1 MMRKKK
7 LINKKNIITTLL
19 SLIVIILMISCKG
32 QKDFLN
38 PFQDKIEPKDGLFN
52 LLDDYP
58 ALKSL
63 FTNVNPSDFNYK
75 LGESLG
81 FYPDSSV
88 GGMRSL
94 QILTLNPEAKLR
106 ELLLEVAGL
115 LQRIR
120 TYDPNSYNK
129 VMNLLQRIREH
140 PDPFLENILPIT
152 HNGLKKLYLEN
163 TKESLKADALDLVNT
178 LKDPDTKADLQEL
191 EDLLD
196 KIIRKNNDTRL
207 ATEQLLQS
215 LLIFDTTDTKNLS
228 KTLSELLY
236 NLGNILG
243 TKVGYS
249 KKSSD
254 RVIKELIVNLE
265 NYTTPKSGTESNN
278 LYDDTPAYQD
288 ISYGGY
294 PSKADS
300 LLKEL
305 FKKVK
310 TLVLPDNTKVKDP
323 SKDILD
329 ETAKTLAN
337 LGFTIEGADQSL
349 LDLLRLDFKGRNR
362 TTDPNT
368 TYSGRFSALEALAYM
383 VALGKHFGY
392 NWNDNCPS
400 TSSPVYITGES
411 GGYLTFGDSLT
422 AMRSKNDC
430 TDLGAAT
437 IIKQANTLGETYKDG
452 DVLKYDLNTPAL
464 CLLEGESKGDINCID
479 YNGDKKIDPDP
490 IYAKTLPWV
499 FGWLVKVLYEGYGPF
514 YYDTPTTFNDTWTTS
529 DYKIKVRNGDFA
541 GLGGIQNP
549 SGNGSH
555 YTIKEIP
562 ITNRQVSS
570 KEEAFFKNLLWLLYY
585 KRFVIVIPLQA
596 NLGAGVL
603 GSSAVKD
610 AVYVTIIANG
620 LKGLMNVKPYCSSSS
635 SQCAKED
642 NGKWILSGK
651 KIKTYNQ
658 IGDLD
663 QSSNAWSSEPGDA
676 VMLVEVW
683 GCDIV
688 STCNYGFSGDDSGA
702 GEILY
707 QTVYNSVLFPKNAGD
722 FYGAIP
728 PALSRLF
735 PVMERLA
742 FLTSDQVTIDN
753 MANYWNKRNR
763 LTPVLSSLIKV
774 LKDQTQSINDG
785 NPANDINAYNL
796 MVDLLIPLIKNYL
809 FVGNDPYQASLG
821 YPNASITLFR
831 TLGYRADSTT
841 SIRNPELQEE
851 YYYPDAEYVFGST
864 RVGYRSIISILTE
877 NQSRYY
883 DGLLPMIAQSHLLD
897 EVIQVL
903 QELGQPKYDNNRQKF
918 TSSLKTFLSEMKFNS
933 ESPAPEE
940 FNIEQTID
948 ELVQKIADYPDTRSL
963 DLSSSDWKDIT
974 DFMELGWK
982 LLAKNSEYSISPK
995 IEYLIEI
1002 INDVDVQTDEIT
1014 ALLNILN
1021 AIQVNDDLTPSYR
1034 LTKLATDYLP
1044 PLLTSTA
1051 TYTKDLIGIAA
1062 GISKPGAFG
1071 DYFMTTMKSSY
1082 HVKDVLYDLERLLTS
1097 NKIQSYGPSD
1107 ESILYQTGTLIKYLA
1122 DIKEQGKKT
1131 GVAGYTFE
1139 DKWNKTEVP
1148 DSYFDRLS
1156 LILSSSK
1163 Q

>member
-1 MMRKKK
+1 MKDISK
-7 LINKKNIITTLL
+7 IIKNIITTLL
-19 SLIVIILMISCKG
+19 SFFVVLALTSCKD
-32 QKDFLN
+32 QKDILN
-38 PFQDKIEPKDGLFN
+38 PFQEKIEPREGLFN
-52 LLDDYP
+52 LLDEYP

-63 FTNVNPSDFNYK
+63 FVNVDPSHFNYK

-81 FYPDSSV
+81 FYPESSV

-94 QILTLNPEAKLR
+94 EVLTLNPDAKLR
-106 ELLLEVAGL
+106 ELLLQLAGL

-120 TYDPNSYNK
+120 TYDSNSYDK

-163 TKESLKADALDLVNT
+163 TQETFKSDTLDLVTTLEKPDTLTN
-178 LKDPDTKADLQEL
+178 LKDL

-196 KIIRKNNDTRL
+196 KTIRKNTNARD

-215 LLIFDTTDTKNLS
+215 LLIFSTNDTKDLS
-228 KTLSELLY
+228 KSLSNLLY

-243 TKVGYS
+243 ARVGYS
-249 KKSSD
+249 QKSSD

-265 NYTTPKSGTESNN
+265 NYTTPKTGTEPNN
-278 LYDDTPAYQD
+278 LYDDITIYQD
-288 ISYGGY
+288 TTYGGY
-294 PSKADS
+294 PSNLQN
-300 LLKEL
+300 LLIEL
-305 FKKVK
+305 FKNVRK
-310 TLVLPDNTKVKDP
+310 LVIPDNTQVKDT

-329 ETAKTLAN
+329 ETTKTLAN
-337 LGFTIEGADQSL
+337 IGFTLNNVDQSL

-362 TTDPNT
+362 ITDINT
-368 TYSGRFSALEALAYM
+368 AYSGRFSGLEALAYM

-392 NWNDNCPS
+392 NWNFTCSSS
-400 TSSPVYITGES
+400 TSPVYITGES

-430 TDLGAAT
+430 TDLGTAT
-437 IIKQANTLGETYKDG
+437 IMKQANLLGETFRNGNVIKF
-452 DVLKYDLNTPAL
+452 DLNTPAL

-479 YNGDKKIDPDP
+479 YNSDGKIDPDP

-499 FGWLVKVLYEGYGPF
+499 FGWLVRVLFEGNGPF
-514 YYDTPTTFNDTWTTS
+514 YYSGETPTTFSDTWFTS

-555 YTIKEIP
+555 YTIREIP
-562 ITNRQVSS
+562 ISNREVSS
-570 KEEAFFKNLLWLLYY
+570 KEEAFYRNLLWLLYY

-603 GSSAVKD
+603 GSNAVKD

-635 SQCAKED
+635 SQCSKED

-651 KIKTYNQ
+651 RIKTYNQ

-663 QSSNAWSSEPGDA
+663 LSDDAWSNVPGDA

-683 GCDIV
+683 GCDV
-688 STCNYGFSGDDSGA
+688 VNPCNYGFSGDNPEN

-707 QTVYNSVLFPKNAGD
+707 NTVYSSVLFPKNASD

-742 FLTSDQVTIDN
+742 FLTSDQVTWDN
-753 MANYWNKRNR
+753 LSSYWDNRNR
-763 LTPVLSSLIKV
+763 LTPLLASLIKV

-785 NPANDINAYNL
+785 NPSNDINAYDL
-796 MVDLLIPLIKNYL
+796 MVDMLIPLIKNYL
-809 FVGNDPYQASLG
+809 FVGNDPYEFSQSG
-821 YPNASITLFR
+821 KNASITLFR
-831 TLGYRADSTT
+831 TLGYRADNST
-841 SIRNPELQEE
+841 SIRNPDLQEE
-851 YYYPDAEYVFGST
+851 YYYPDAEYVLGST
-864 RVGYRSIISILTE
+864 RVGYRSIVSILTE

-883 DGLLPMIAQSHLLD
+883 DGLLAMVAQANLLD
-897 EVIQVL
+897 EIVKLL
-903 QELGQPKYDNNRQKF
+903 QELGQSKYDTNRQKF
-918 TSSLKTFLSEMKFNS
+918 VFAIKTFLGEIKLNSEMPS
-933 ESPAPEE
+933 SVQY
-940 FNIEQTID
+940 NIETTID
-948 ELVQKIADYPDTRSL
+948 DLAQKIADYPDTRSS
-963 DLSSSDWKDIT
+963 DLSSTDWQDIT
-974 DFMELGWK
+974 DIVRLGWK
-982 LLAKNSEYSISPK
+982 FLAKDGEYSISSK
-995 IEYLIEI
+995 VEFLLNI
-1002 INDVDVQTDEIT
+1002 INDIDITESEIT
-1014 ALLNILN
+1014 SLLNIIN

-1034 LTKLATDYLP
+1034 LTKILTENLP
-1044 PLLTSTA
+1044 PMLRSTA
-1051 TYTKDLIGIAA
+1051 DYTKSLIGIAA
-1062 GISKPGAFG
+1062 GISKPNAFG
-1071 DYFMTTMKSSY
+1071 DYFMAKMKSSY
-1082 HVKDVLYDLERLLTS
+1082 HIKDVMYDLERLLTS
-1097 NKIQSYGPSD
+1097 NKIQSTIPSD
-1107 ESILYQTGTLIKYLA
+1107 QNILYQTGTLIKYLA

-1139 DKWNKTEVP
+1139 DKWNRTEVP
-1148 DSYFDRLS
+1148 DSYFDRIS
-1156 LILSSSK
+1156 LMLSSNK
-1163 Q
+1163 